1 MTPTLC
7 IIGGCNGAGKSTLA
21 RELLPR
27 LGLMRFLNADEI
39 ARGLS
44 PLDPSLTAFKAG
56 RLLLA
61 EARSLMHRRG
71 SFAIESTLSGRTYL
85 ALLRDAK
92 SLGYHILLHYIM
104 IGSADQAVAR
114 VALRVRLGGHH
125 VPADDIRRR
134 YARSRA
140 HFLEDY
146 LPLADEWGLWENHA
160 PPALQIADSAT
171 HTLPQLTAMLDN
183 PRLQEDPPREMSE
196 MSKIVLEASRV
207 ATEKML
213 DYYKRM
219 GIRVTPQM
227 TLAPEPKKRVRKPKP
242 AGPGS

>member
-7 IIGGCNGAGKSTLA
+7 ILGGCNGAGKTTLA

-56 RLLLA
+56 RLLIE
-61 EARSLMHRRG
+61 EARGLIKAKE
-71 SFAIESTLSGRTYL
+71 SFTIESTLSGKTYV
-85 ALLRDAK
+85 AMIREAK
-92 SLGYHILLHYIM
+92 AQGYCFLLHYIL
-104 IGSADQAVAR
+104 IGSGDQAIGR
-114 VALRVRLGGHH
+114 VALRVKLGGHD
-125 VPADDIRRR
+125 VPEDDIRRR
-134 YARSRA
+134 FERSRK
-140 HFLEDY
+140 HFIEDY
-146 LPLADEWGLWENHA
+146 VPLADEWGLWDNQL
-160 PPALQIADSAT
+160 PPVMQIADSTT
-171 HTLPQLTAMLDN
+171 HSLEELQTMIASN
-183 PRLQEDPPREMSE
+183 ILQETPPREMSG

-219 GIRVTPQM
+219 GIKVTPQM
-227 TLAPEPKKRVRKPKP
+227 TLVPEKPKRVRTK
-242 AGPGS
+242 

>member
-7 IIGGCNGAGKSTLA
+7 ILGGCNGAGKTTLA

-56 RLLLA
+56 RLLIE
-61 EARSLMHRRG
+61 EARGLIAAKA
-71 SFAIESTLSGRTYL
+71 SFAIESTLSGKTYV
-85 ALLRDAK
+85 AMIREAK
-92 SLGYHILLHYIM
+92 AQGYRFLLHYIR
-104 IGSADQAVAR
+104 IGSGDQAVGR
-114 VALRVRLGGHH
+114 VGLRVKLGGHD
-125 VPADDIRRR
+125 VPEDDIRRR
-134 YARSRA
+134 FERSRK
-140 HFLEDY
+140 HFIEDY
-146 LPLADEWGLWENHA
+146 VPLADEWGLWDNHS
-160 PPALQIADSAT
+160 PPAVRIADSGT
-171 HTLPQLTAMLDN
+171 HSLEELQTMLAAN
-183 PRLQEDPPREMSE
+183 SLQETPPREMSE

-219 GIRVTPQM
+219 GIKVTPEM
-227 TLAPEPKKRVRKPKP
+227 TLAPEKPKRVRRK
-242 AGPGS
+242 